1 VGLKKKIAMIQPGM
15 IVQHFYNKARL
26 GRLIAAVYEKG
37 ESNQPSIM
45 PLIKLKIRII
55 KIFRRKCL
63 N

>member
-1 VGLKKKIAMIQPGM
+1 MID
-15 IVQHFYNKARL
+15 QHFDNKAQL

-37 ESNQPSIM
+37 DSNQLSIM